1 MAYDVR
7 ELRLVKP
14 LSSGDLATVEAPKPP
29 EKPRKKKPRKL
40 VDGGPTAAHVN
51 ALLDKDA
58 ELTCQQQNPKRGES
72 ALRYDKYKAA
82 TSAKLATDASV
93 AAALVD
99 RLEPLLK
106 LLDDDDLDCKKKALG
121 LVHAAAHNRLSLLEA
136 HSGFVESRLATLAA
150 LKIEHVVDLGPFKHK
165 VDDGLPLRKAAL
177 AALATLVDR
186 KAVTDTAGCVDVVAG
201 ALADKNAD
209 VQAQAHQLLVKLCA
223 LDAASVLAKADAIC
237 EPLDK
242 AVHKKIKEGTAK
254 DDRAWDLVRSALRA
268 VLAVKE
274 LPGGCPRADALLEKA
289 RAKDKL
295 AAELAALAK

>member
-1 MAYDVR
+1 M
-7 ELRLVKP
+7 
-14 LSSGDLATVEAPKPP
+14 
-29 EKPRKKKPRKL
+29 
-40 VDGGPTAAHVN
+40 
-51 ALLDKDA
+51 
-58 ELTCQQQNPKRGES
+58 Q
-72 ALRYDKYKAA
+72 
-82 TSAKLATDASV
+82 
-93 AAALVD
+93 
-99 RLEPLLK
+99 
-106 LLDDDDLDCKKKALG
+106 
-121 LVHAAAHNRLSLLEA
+121 
-136 HSGFVESRLATLAA
+136 
-150 LKIEHVVDLGPFKHK
+150 
-165 VDDGLPLRKAAL
+165 
-177 AALATLVDR
+177 
-186 KAVTDTAGCVDVVAG
+186 DTANCVDVVAG

-223 LDAASVLAKADAIC
+223 LDSASVLAKADAIC

>member
-1 MAYDVR
+1 LTAVQGNQEAVADSAAECAGALAAIAPEAVAQHFLDPLLTASDV
-7 ELRLVKP
+7 KHKA
-14 LSSGDLATVEAPKPP
+14 S
-29 EKPRKKKPRKL
+29 
-40 VDGGPTAAHVN
+40 AA
-51 ALLDKDA
+51 ACA
-58 ELTCQQQNPKRGES
+58 
-72 ALRYDKYKAA
+72 KAA
-82 TSAKLATDASV
+82 TSAKLATDQSV
-93 AAALVD
+93 AAALVE

-186 KAVTDTAGCVDVVAG
+186 KAVTDTAQCVDVVAG

>member
-1 MAYDVR
+1 ML
-7 ELRLVKP
+7 LRGT
-14 LSSGDLATVEAPKPP
+14 SSTRRGGGLA
-29 EKPRKKKPRKL
+29 
-40 VDGGPTAAHVN
+40 
-51 ALLDKDA
+51 
-58 ELTCQQQNPKRGES
+58 
-72 ALRYDKYKAA
+72 KAA
-82 TSAKLATDASV
+82 ASAKLATDASV
-93 AAALVD
+93 GIRG

-106 LLDDDDLDCKKKALG
+106 LLDDDDLDCEESFQSG
-121 LVHAAAHNRLSLLEA
+121 LR
-136 HSGFVESRLATLAA
+136 GIQPFIFVEATPDLSSRLATLAA

-186 KAVTDTAGCVDVVAG
+186 KAVQDTASCVDVVAG

-209 VQAQAHQLLVKLCA
+209 VQAQAHQHLVKLCA
-223 LDAASVLAKADAIC
+223 LDAASVLEGGRVC
-237 EPLDK
+237 EPLDQAVPKTIK
-242 AVHKKIKEGTAK
+242 AGTAK